1 MSVLIVEIHIFQQE
15 LYIVLRIISV
25 ELSKQI
31 FSLIKDYS
39 KMSIFNNE
47 INLIE
52 KKLKRF
58 LNFKQ
63 FDCSE
68 TKLIK
73 FISRKGLF

>member
-31 FSLIKDYS
+31 FSHKKDYS

-52 KKLKRF
+52 KLKRF

>member
-1 MSVLIVEIHIFQQE
+1 
-15 LYIVLRIISV
+15 
-25 ELSKQI
+25 
-31 FSLIKDYS
+31 
-39 KMSIFNNE
+39 MSIFNNE